1 LKSIMGKFIRQAIT
15 TASFLFLMISL
26 SRWLF
31 SYERHKQ
38 HNYEA
43 YDI

>member
-1 LKSIMGKFIRQAIT
+1 MTVGIIKITEVNT

-38 HNYEA
+38 HDYEA